1 MRNRYRYFLT
11 ALLLVS
17 DFALVFLSVYLFVT
31 PMDRADMWGDWY
43 SFQNGLYVSM
53 QTWFIA
59 ALYFQL
65 YRNFSTQGFTGLYRS
80 SWRALLTQQII
91 YIAYLNLNPSIFK
104 GTELIQQ
111 AVFTCTFLLS
121 TGLIS
126 RILITILGRYYEKK
140 MGIKYSVAIWGFNQ
154 TGIELAAQFETHAS
168 DKKFLGIMDE
178 NQSFDFTQKKDLHKR
193 LREAIKLA
201 SVQKIHE
208 LFICV
213 NPQMFQDV
221 RGLFKLA
228 DEYCL
233 RIKFVPDILGL
244 YPDNSVVQNVH
255 QFQAISLR
263 DEPLEDQD
271 NRFAK
276 RFFDVFFSLL
286 VIIFILSWLYPII
299 GLIIKL
305 QSPGPII
312 FKQLRSGENNEPFWC
327 YKFRSMRVNS
337 DSDKIQATKHDK
349 RVTKFG
355 QFIRKTSLDEL
366 PQFFNVLMGQMSV
379 VGPRPHMLNHTK
391 EYNAI
396 TENFMVRH
404 FVKPGITGLAQIRGL
419 RGEITDM
426 KYIQE
431 RINMDIEY
439 LENWNLIADIKIC
452 FLTFYFIVK
461 GDENA
466 F

>member
-1 MRNRYRYFLT
+1 MSNKYRFFLSS
-11 ALLLVS
+11 LLWIM
-17 DFALVFLSVYLFVT
+17 DFGLVFLSAYAFLS
-31 PMDRADMWGDWY
+31 PLDRAEMWSHWV
-43 SFQNGLYVSM
+43 SFENGLYVSM

-59 ALYFQL
+59 TMYHRM
-65 YRNFSTQGFTGLYRS
+65 YRNFGIQGLPGLYRS
-80 SWRALLTQQII
+80 SWRALLTQQIL
-91 YIAYLNLNPSIFK
+91 YIAYLNINPSIFK
-104 GTELIQQ
+104 GAELIQQ
-111 AVFTCTFLLS
+111 AVFTATFLL
-121 TGLIS
+121 TAGLIS
-126 RILITILGRYYEKK
+126 RILMTFLSRYFDMKI
-140 MGIKYSVAIWGFNQ
+140 GHQNSVAIWGFNQ
-154 TGIELAAQFETHAS
+154 TGIELAAQFEMHPNE
-168 DKKFLGIMDE
+168 KKFVGILDE
-178 NQSFDFTQKKDLHKR
+178 NIVFNYSEKKEMTHNLVN
-193 LREAIKLA
+193 AIRTA
-201 SVQKIHE
+201 SIKKIHE
-208 LFICV
+208 LYICV
-213 NPQMFQDV
+213 APQALNDLK
-221 RGLFKLA
+221 GLFKIA
-228 DEYCL
+228 DELCL
-233 RIKFVPDILGL
+233 RIRFVPDIVGN
-244 YPDNSVVQNVH
+244 YPDNSVIQNVYN
-255 QFQAISLR
+255 FQTISQR
-263 DEPLEDQD
+263 SEPLEDQN
-271 NRFAK
+271 NRFVK
-276 RFFDVFFSLL
+276 RFFDAFFSLV

-312 FKQLRSGENNEPFWC
+312 FKQLRSGENNVPFWC

-337 DSDKIQATKHDK
+337 ESDTKQATKHDR

-366 PQFFNVLMGQMSV
+366 PQFFNVLLGDMSV

-426 KYIQE
+426 RYIQE